1 MHKMTLFVDLKDHN
15 KNTRGIFWQG
25 IYLLLVFI
33 FISEMVLQQVQSTP
47 ELVGNN
53 FIFLGR
59 FSMCVVQ
66 KDNKA
71 NKEQA

>member
-15 KNTRGIFWQG
+15 KNTSGIFWQG

-53 FIFLGR
+53 FISLGR
-59 FSMCVVQ
+59 FSMCIVQ
-66 KDNKA
+66 KDN
-71 NKEQA
+71 